1 LVPELSVP
9 DRPMPSLEL
18 ENVASLVPSEA
29 PATTDNPNDVDDL
42 GLDDVDMDD
51 LLEGLDQLDDNLDDL
66 LEGLDDCDGINDEGL
81 FDVDGSNP
89 QASETTGAVL
99 ASEPARRFKMHE
111 KCLTLLVTDGLFT
124 SGQLHALPNDVGAR
138 PQKIVRVYSQTAR
151 RELILLLRDQW
162 YSTPVAI
169 GDYLNIVG
177 EMTEISERGEV
188 VVDSQSVDILPVLQP
203 DVLVS
208 CTHLSESFTCLRRA
222 VLKDWIRE
230 IPDKSQPNTAMLLG
244 TLLHD
249 LFQSCALKNKWDDA
263 TMSATIRSLIKDNI
277 ARLWECQVD
286 ETTVHEQI
294 AECVPIY
301 QEWAR
306 TYMHHSAQLGS
317 TFSTHRN
324 HSLANDPEPLV
335 TVSKI
340 LNMEENVW
348 SPKFGLKGKVD
359 LTVLA
364 KYTSQGALVQPF
376 ELKTGRNTQNT
387 SHRAQLVLYTLLL
400 SDRYDVDIT
409 SGLLYYPR
417 TNEMVCVPRIDDELR
432 GLVATRNEMIPFL
445 THSTNPSRD
454 PPAML
459 GQEFMCKRCAI
470 RPSCFIKHRA
480 IEGGDHESAKMPRGV
495 WEEQVG
501 HLSQDHLDFVRV
513 WMGLIDSEESDMQ
526 QYRSEL
532 WNMKAAYREANT
544 GRCLSSLKMEVGLT
558 EDTGVVGSYSRY
570 RQTFVPAARAGR
582 QSFLDSQLAVGDP
595 IVVSSEAGH
604 YAFMIGYVSALEF
617 SRIVIAGD
625 RPARG
630 VPKRLAQFDWRTNQD
645 FESIMEIRP
654 RNIVASQS
662 EDTLIHADVP
672 ESAAQDTFRIDKDE
686 MNSAISRI
694 RANVMRLFTSTNGSP
709 ECRRLVVDLQQPT
722 FVSLPQD
729 VEVKIQQIQ
738 SAKRLNAGQA
748 AVLRKVMSATDYALV
763 MGMPGTGKTT
773 TIAELVALL
782 VDQGKSVLL
791 ASYTHIA
798 VDNILLKLQ
807 EHQIPMIR
815 LGSRT
820 RVHPKIVQYLP
831 SETLFESVQQLD
843 NYFRQAPV
851 VATTCL
857 GVSHPL
863 FSIRKFDYC
872 IVDEASQIT
881 LPVCLGPLLEADKFV
896 LVGDHHQLPP
906 LVRNTVARG
915 GGLGNSLF
923 KRLCEAHPMAVVRL
937 EFQYRMNSDIQR
949 LANTLIYDGHL
960 RCGSLKVANQRIRY
974 AVEPAVA
981 VQGLPFLSDQ
991 ASASGPA
998 VDMTWAIAALDPGS
1012 GAVFVDTDK
1021 LSGKESRS
1029 ESSDMIQNTTEIR
1042 IIRVLTDIL
1051 QACGIEGRNIGL
1063 LSPYRTQ
1070 LRQLEFEYGIR
1081 LETGDSVRSSAT
1093 DATVVSGAESSELTG
1108 DGMGCSGIE
1117 MHTIDRYQGR
1127 DADVI
1132 IISWV
1137 RSNSSLAIGELL
1149 RDWRRINVA
1158 ITRARLK
1165 LIMVGSRSTL
1175 QRSPLLAGMLSIL
1188 ADNGG
1193 IVQVPAKGLVPE
1205 SSIPPGNSRPPAA
1218 APKPSVATAGS
1229 ALLKTRPIAS
1239 NILAE

>member
-1 LVPELSVP
+1 
-9 DRPMPSLEL
+9 
-18 ENVASLVPSEA
+18 
-29 PATTDNPNDVDDL
+29 
-42 GLDDVDMDD
+42 
-51 LLEGLDQLDDNLDDL
+51 
-66 LEGLDDCDGINDEGL
+66 GLDDCDGINDEGL

-169 GDYLNIVG
+169 GDYLNI
-177 EMTEISERGEV
+177 
-188 VVDSQSVDILPVLQP
+188 
-203 DVLVS
+203 
-208 CTHLSESFTCLRRA
+208 SFTCLRRA

-340 LNMEENVW
+340 LTMEENVW

-604 YAFMIGYVSALEF
+604 YAFMI
-617 SRIVIAGD
+617 
-625 RPARG
+625 
-630 VPKRLAQFDWRTNQD
+630 
-645 FESIMEIRP
+645 
-654 RNIVASQS
+654 
-662 EDTLIHADVP
+662 
-672 ESAAQDTFRIDKDE
+672 
-686 MNSAISRI
+686 
-694 RANVMRLFTSTNGSP
+694 
-709 ECRRLVVDLQQPT
+709 
-722 FVSLPQD
+722 
-729 VEVKIQQIQ
+729 
-738 SAKRLNAGQA
+738 
-748 AVLRKVMSATDYALV
+748 
-763 MGMPGTGKTT
+763 
-773 TIAELVALL
+773 
-782 VDQGKSVLL
+782 
-791 ASYTHIA
+791 
-798 VDNILLKLQ
+798 
-807 EHQIPMIR
+807 
-815 LGSRT
+815 
-820 RVHPKIVQYLP
+820 
-831 SETLFESVQQLD
+831 
-843 NYFRQAPV
+843 
-851 VATTCL
+851 
-857 GVSHPL
+857 
-863 FSIRKFDYC
+863 
-872 IVDEASQIT
+872 
-881 LPVCLGPLLEADKFV
+881 
-896 LVGDHHQLPP
+896 
-906 LVRNTVARG
+906 
-915 GGLGNSLF
+915 
-923 KRLCEAHPMAVVRL
+923 
-937 EFQYRMNSDIQR
+937 
-949 LANTLIYDGHL
+949 
-960 RCGSLKVANQRIRY
+960 
-974 AVEPAVA
+974 
-981 VQGLPFLSDQ
+981 
-991 ASASGPA
+991 
-998 VDMTWAIAALDPGS
+998 
-1012 GAVFVDTDK
+1012 
-1021 LSGKESRS
+1021 
-1029 ESSDMIQNTTEIR
+1029 
-1042 IIRVLTDIL
+1042 
-1051 QACGIEGRNIGL
+1051 
-1063 LSPYRTQ
+1063 
-1070 LRQLEFEYGIR
+1070 
-1081 LETGDSVRSSAT
+1081 
-1093 DATVVSGAESSELTG
+1093 
-1108 DGMGCSGIE
+1108 
-1117 MHTIDRYQGR
+1117 
-1127 DADVI
+1127 
-1132 IISWV
+1132 
-1137 RSNSSLAIGELL
+1137 
-1149 RDWRRINVA
+1149 
-1158 ITRARLK
+1158 
-1165 LIMVGSRSTL
+1165 
-1175 QRSPLLAGMLSIL
+1175 
-1188 ADNGG
+1188 
-1193 IVQVPAKGLVPE
+1193 
-1205 SSIPPGNSRPPAA
+1205 
-1218 APKPSVATAGS
+1218 
-1229 ALLKTRPIAS
+1229 
-1239 NILAE
+1239 